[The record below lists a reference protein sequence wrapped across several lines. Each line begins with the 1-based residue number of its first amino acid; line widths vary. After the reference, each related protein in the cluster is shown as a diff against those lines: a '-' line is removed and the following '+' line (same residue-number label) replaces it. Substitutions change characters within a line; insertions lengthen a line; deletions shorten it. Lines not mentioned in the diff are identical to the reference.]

1 MRKATNDDTV
11 ENRFPRAVIVKNLT
25 RDLTRGDPLNKEEFT
40 PNRFSNAIDSRH
52 SDTYRNEKPTEE
64 GKKKGKKKRTKRKRK
79 KKHA

>member
-40 PNRFSNAIDSRH
+40 RNRFSNAIDSRH
-52 SDTYRNEKPTEE
+52 SDTCRNEKPAEE
-64 GKKKGKKKRTKRKRK
+64 GKKKEKKRTKRKRK